1 MARRNGRHGF
11 VISVALMMQLSFSK
25 SSERGLEAIVARA
38 KLPTALYSHAAVYD
52 GNDSVYIF
60 GG

>member
-1 MARRNGRHGF
+1 MYSGRLSF
-11 VISVALMMQLSFSK
+11 VIAVVALVHIFGAING
-25 SSERGLEAIVARA
+25 EALEAKVADA
-38 KLPTALYSHAAVYD
+38 KLPTALYASTAVYD